1 MLGKLLAEFPGQIR
15 LVYKDFPLP
24 SHKGARPAAEA
35 ARCAGERGRFWEYHD
50 LLFMAQP
57 AFSREDLQGYARRLE
72 LPQETF
78 LACLDGGQFRD
89 AVQQDMQEG
98 RSLGVSG
105 TPTFFVNGQKLVGA
119 QPLEAFREAVQG
131 ALDDARSKRP

>member
-35 ARCAGERGRFWEYHD
+35 TRCAGKRGRFWEYHD

-57 AFSREDLQGYARRLE
+57 AFSREDLLGYARRLE
-72 LPQETF
+72 LPQEPF
-78 LACLDGGQFRD
+78 VACLDSGQFRE
-89 AVQQDMQEG
+89 AVLKDMREG

-105 TPTFFVNGQKLVGA
+105 TPTFFVNGQKFVGA

-131 ALDDARSKRP
+131 ALDDATSKRP

>member
-1 MLGKLLAEFPGQIR
+1 MLGQLLAEFPGQIR

-35 ARCAGERGRFWEYHD
+35 ARCAGESGRFWEYHD

-57 AFSREDLQGYARRLE
+57 AFSREDLLGYAQRLE
-72 LPQETF
+72 LAQETF
-78 LACLDGGQFRD
+78 VACLDSGQFRE
-89 AVQQDMQEG
+89 AVQTDVQEG
-98 RSLGVSG
+98 RAVGVSA

-119 QPLEAFREAVQG
+119 QPLGVFRKAVQG
-131 ALDDARSKRP
+131 ALDNARGKRP